1 MVYNTS
7 EQSTSGFTPFFLM
20 FGKEARTPID
30 IMFGRPPENEGLTH
44 SEYAIQL
51 RDKLESSYDT
61 VRQHRQR
68 ALQRQKDH
76 YDKKVKVGVVI
87 YRIIYHIYTMVQ
99 QTNLLPKNASRNGAI
114 FAQKGYQI
122 YATTS
127 QYLSSYGCTIIM
139 VYIIIYNFTLPCIN
153 ANVYQSSITE
163 RLHTL
168 CHTNNTVIL
177 YDIHTYP
184 NNLYKYWLHNLA

>member
-1 MVYNTS
+1 MTQYDNTAS
-7 EQSTSGFTPFFLM
+7 ERCSARRTITIRKSKLVWSSTVLY
-20 FGKEARTPID
+20 I
-30 IMFGRPPENEGLTH
+30 L
-44 SEYAIQL
+44 
-51 RDKLESSYDT
+51 
-61 VRQHRQR
+61 
-68 ALQRQKDH
+68 
-76 YDKKVKVGVVI
+76 
-87 YRIIYHIYTMVQ
+87 YTMVQ

-114 FAQKGYQI
+114 FAQKVYQI